1 MKLVD
6 KFTLWFVAIVF
17 LVTPVSMS
25 ISYHNIK
32 RNIDQAETE
41 RLKDV
46 NDHIADQL
54 RRGEPTSRYTE
65 GQPIQITQVNK
76 LPVKAIRVSESSFFN
91 DDLKRNE
98 CRLLVDSYYTID
110 NKHYRISSFNY
121 VTKSDQI
128 ISGMLQAV
136 GWKMLLIVIC
146 VTFTARFVSRKV
158 FQPFNEALATIQG
171 FSLVAK
177 EKVKLPTSGTREFRE
192 LNGFLQKMTDKA
204 VEDYTALKEFSEN
217 ASHELQTPLAVL
229 RSKLDLLAETG
240 IYEEQAVLITDMQNA
255 VEKLS
260 KINHSLTLLTRLE
273 NHEYESKER
282 IHICEITQEI
292 LAAYEDRIELKA
304 IEVVRN
310 VDTKVTLQL
319 HPTLA
324 DILMNN
330 LIGNAIRHNIEN
342 GKIELILTA
351 NELVLRNTGRA
362 PEISTSELFQRFKK
376 SNQCSDSIGLGLA
389 IVKQICDLNNITVSY
404 HYSDNWHTIR
414 LGFSV
419 AGTSAEKQTHQTDSV
434 EFAEA

>member
-32 RNIDQAETE
+32 RNIDRAEAE

-46 NDHIADQL
+46 NDHIANQL

-65 GQPIQITQVNK
+65 GQPIKISEISK
-76 LPVKAIRVSESSFFN
+76 LPSQTIQVSETSLFN
-91 DDLKRNE
+91 NDLKRNE
-98 CRLLVDSYYTID
+98 CRLIVDSYYSIGD
-110 NKHYRISSFNY
+110 KHYRISSFNY

-146 VTFTARFVSRKV
+146 VTITARFVSRKV
-158 FQPFNEALATIQG
+158 FHPFNQALATIQG

-177 EKVKLPTSGTREFRE
+177 EKVQLPTSGTREFRE

-204 VEDYTALKEFSEN
+204 VEDYAALKEFSEN

-240 IYEEQAVLITDMQNA
+240 IHEEQAGLITDMQNA

-282 IHICEITQEI
+282 ILICEITREI
-292 LAAYEDRIELKA
+292 LAAYEDRIELKS
-304 IEVVRN
+304 IEVVRE
-310 VDTKVTLQL
+310 VDKRVALQL

-324 DILMNN
+324 DIMMNN

-342 GKIELILTA
+342 GKIELTLTA
-351 NELVLRNTGRA
+351 SELIIRNTGRA
-362 PEISTSELFQRFKK
+362 PEIPTSELFQRFKK

-389 IVKQICDLNNITVSY
+389 IVKQICDLNSIEVTY
-404 HYSDNWHTIR
+404 HYADDWHTVR
-414 LGFSV
+414 LGFPGRV
-419 AGTSAEKQTHQTDSV
+419 VIAEKQSFLSDSV
-434 EFAEA
+434 EYANA

>member
-6 KFTLWFVAIVF
+6 KFTLWFVAVVF

-32 RNIDQAETE
+32 RNIDQAEAD

-46 NDHIADQL
+46 NDHIANQL
-54 RRGEPTSRYTE
+54 KRGEPTSRYTE
-65 GQPIQITQVNK
+65 GQPIKISEVTK
-76 LPVKAIRVSESSFFN
+76 LPSQTIQISETSLFN
-91 DDLKRNE
+91 SDLKRNE
-98 CRLLVDSYYTID
+98 CRLIVDSFYTIAD
-110 NKHYRISSFNY
+110 KHYRISSFNY

-146 VTFTARFVSRKV
+146 VTITARFVSRKV
-158 FQPFNEALATIQG
+158 FHPFNQALATIQG
-171 FSLVAK
+171 FNLVAK
-177 EKVKLPTSGTREFRE
+177 EKVELPTTGTREFRE

-240 IYEEQAVLITDMQNA
+240 IHEEQAGLITDMQNA

-273 NHEYESKER
+273 NLEYESKEKVF
-282 IHICEITQEI
+282 ICEVTREI
-292 LAAYEDRIELKA
+292 LAAYEDRIELKS
-304 IEVVRN
+304 IEVFKDLDKRVS
-310 VDTKVTLQL
+310 LQL

-324 DILMNN
+324 DILISN
-330 LIGNAIRHNIEN
+330 LIGNAIRHNVEN
-342 GKIELILTA
+342 GKIELILTKE
-351 NELVLRNTGRA
+351 ELIIRNTGIA
-362 PEISTSELFQRFKK
+362 PEIPTAELFQRFKK
-376 SNQCSDSIGLGLA
+376 SNQSSESIGLGLA
-389 IVKQICDLNNITVSY
+389 IVKQICDLNGIKVTY
-404 HYSDNWHTIR
+404 DYADNWHTVR
-414 LGFSV
+414 LALPCTSGFSEMQSILADSKEY
-419 AGTSAEKQTHQTDSV
+419 AGA
-434 EFAEA
+434 

>member
-46 NDHIADQL
+46 NDHIANQL
-54 RRGEPTSRYTE
+54 RRGEPTSLYTE
-65 GQPIQITQVNK
+65 GQPIKITQVSA
-76 LPVKAIRVSESSFFN
+76 LPANTLQVSENSFFN
-91 DDLKRNE
+91 NDLKRKE
-98 CRLLVDSYYTID
+98 CRLIVDSYYTIAG
-110 NKHYRISSFNY
+110 KHYRISSFNY

-146 VTFTARFVSRKV
+146 VSITARFVSRKV
-158 FQPFNEALATIQG
+158 FQPFNQALATIQG
-171 FSLVAK
+171 FNLVAK
-177 EKVKLPTSGTREFRE
+177 EKVQLPTSGTREFRE

-240 IYEEQAVLITDMQNA
+240 IQEEQAGLITDMQNA

-273 NHEYESKER
+273 NLEYESKEQVL
-282 IHICEITQEI
+282 ICEITREI
-292 LAAYEDRIELKA
+292 LAAYEDRIELKS
-304 IEVVRN
+304 IEVSRN
-310 VDTKVTLQL
+310 VDKRVALQL

-324 DILMNN
+324 DILINN
-330 LIGNAIRHNIEN
+330 LIGNAIRHNVEN
-342 GKIELILTA
+342 GKIELVLTGD
-351 NELVLRNTGRA
+351 ELLIRNTGRA
-362 PEISTSELFQRFKK
+362 PEIPTTELFQRFKK
-376 SNQCSDSIGLGLA
+376 SNQCSDSIGLGLS
-389 IVKQICDLNNITVSY
+389 IVKQICDLNSIEVSY
-404 HYSDNWHTIR
+404 DYANNWHTLR
-414 LGFSV
+414 LGFTATAIV
-419 AGTSAEKQTHQTDSV
+419 VEKQSSLSDNR
-434 EFAEA
+434 EYANA